1 MIKQFFA
8 YLSIVGIVLFSV
20 PKDFLHECENHSEHH
35 ESTKKEDSHHSSF
48 DNIDCEFCAV
58 DFQNTGGISNL
69 NNIEIPKADF
79 FKHQSNNKEALYLQS
94 KFQFV
99 TRGPPSLL
107 ERV

>member
-1 MIKQFFA
+1 MIKQVLA

-20 PKDFLHECENHSEHH
+20 PKEFLHQCENHSEHH
-35 ESTKKEDSHHSSF
+35 ESTKKEDSNHSSF
-48 DNIDCEFCAV
+48 DNPDCEFCAF

-69 NNIEIPKADF
+69 NNIEVPKADF
-79 FKHQSNNKEALYLQS
+79 SKCQSSKEEVFYLQS
-94 KFQFV
+94 KFQFL